1 MILQVFENHLI
12 LKKSDLLWNL
22 RISFSVYDFS
32 FVYAYTKEKSETLKE

>member
-32 FVYAYTKEKSETLKE
+32 FVNRLQRKNRKR

>member
-32 FVYAYTKEKSETLKE
+32 FVNGLQRKNRKR

>member
-12 LKKSDLLWNL
+12 LKKIDLLWNF

-32 FVYAYTKEKSETLKE
+32 FVNCLQRKNRKR